1 VNPLSQQLSR
11 LTKFVYGSGDTGFS
25 LTTTIIG
32 AYFAI
37 FLTDVVGIT
46 PSVAAAAIFMG
57 RSWDYVND
65 PIIGHISDRTRTRWG
80 RRRPFLLFGGLPFVL
95 TFLMLWWIPPWENV
109 ILQASY
115 YSVAYILFDAAAT
128 FLYMPYYALTP
139 EMTNDYDERT
149 SLTTYR
155 MFFSILGSL
164 LAFTIPLMLIGS
176 FAPESA
182 ARVLGMATLFG
193 IISILPFFPVF
204 FITRERQEYLEQERP
219 TIRQSLRS
227 ARNNRP
233 FIYGL
238 LLFLMTWVSI
248 EIVQAILIY
257 YIKYVVQR
265 ESDSEFIMGTIF
277 VTAIFALPIWEWVS
291 RHWSKRR
298 AYIAGIAFWA
308 GVQLV
313 LITVTPSTGLGLI
326 LVLCVLAG
334 IGVASAH
341 VLPWAI
347 IPDAIEWGEY
357 QTGKRHEGMYYSL
370 ITLTKK
376 AAASFAVPL
385 ALLLLDITGYVPI
398 ISEQPASALWGIR
411 IVMGPIPAIL
421 LCAGIYFA
429 YHYPLDRKQYKEVVR
444 ELESRRLKGE
454 EVSL

>member
-1 VNPLSQQLSR
+1 LSQQLSR

-37 FLTDVVGIT
+37 FLTDVVGIK
-46 PSVAAAAIFMG
+46 PSVAAAAIFIG
-57 RSWDYVND
+57 RSWDYIND

-80 RRRPFLLFGGLPFVL
+80 RRRPFLMFGGLPFVL

-109 ILQASY
+109 ILQAAY
-115 YSVAYILFDAAAT
+115 YSIAYILFDAAAT

-176 FAPESA
+176 FAPENA

-204 FITRERQEYLEQERP
+204 FITRERQEYLEQKKP
-219 TIRQSLRS
+219 TLRQSLRS
-227 ARNNRP
+227 AKNNRP

-238 LLFLMTWVSI
+238 LLFLMTWVSV

-265 ESDSEFIMGTIF
+265 ESDSDIIMGTIF

-298 AYIAGIAFWA
+298 AYVAGIAFWA

-313 LITVTPSTGLGLI
+313 LITVTPGTGLGLI

-357 QTGKRHEGMYYSL
+357 QTGERHEGMYYSL

-385 ALLLLDITGYVPI
+385 ALLLLDLTGYVPI

-411 IVMGPIPAIL
+411 IIMGPIPAIL

-429 YHYPLDRKQYKEVVR
+429 YRYPLDRKQYKEVVR

-454 EVSL
+454 EVSI

>member
-1 VNPLSQQLSR
+1 LSKPLPR
-11 LTKFVYGSGDTGFS
+11 LTKFIYGSGDTGFS

-37 FLTDVVGIT
+37 FLTDVVGIA
-46 PSVAAAAIFMG
+46 PSVAAAAIFIG
-57 RSWDYVND
+57 RSWDYIND

-80 RRRPFLLFGGLPFVL
+80 RRRPYLLFGGFPFVL

-109 ILQASY
+109 ILQAAY

-128 FLYMPYYALTP
+128 FLYMPYFALTP
-139 EMTNDYDERT
+139 EMTSDYDERT

-164 LAFTIPLMLIGS
+164 LAFTIPLMIIKT
-176 FAPESA
+176 FAPENA
-182 ARVLGMATLFG
+182 PRVLAMALLFG
-193 IISILPFFPVF
+193 VISILPFFPVF
-204 FITRERQEYLEQERP
+204 FATRERPEYLEQEIP
-219 TIRQSLRS
+219 TLRQSLRS
-227 ARNNRP
+227 AKNNRP

-238 LLFLMTWVSI
+238 ILFLMTWVSV
-248 EIVQAILIY
+248 EIVQAILIF

-265 ESDSEFIMGTIF
+265 ESDSDLIMGTIF
-277 VTAIFALPIWEWVS
+277 VTAIFALPFWAWVS
-291 RHWSKRR
+291 RRWSKRW

-313 LITVTPSTGLGLI
+313 LITVTPATSLWLI
-326 LVLCVLAG
+326 LILCVLAG

-357 QTGKRHEGMYYSL
+357 QTGERHEGMYYSL

-385 ALLLLDITGYVPI
+385 ALLLLDLTGYVPI
-398 ISEQPASALWGIR
+398 ISEQPISALWGIR

-421 LCAGIYFA
+421 LCAGILFA
-429 YHYPLDRKQYKEVVR
+429 FRYPLDRQQYKQVVQ
-444 ELESRRLKGE
+444 ELESRRLTGE
-454 EVSL
+454 GTSL

>member
-1 VNPLSQQLSR
+1 MSKPLSR
-11 LTKFVYGSGDTGFS
+11 LTKFIYGSGDTGFS

-37 FLTDVVGIT
+37 FLTDVVGIA
-46 PSVAAAAIFMG
+46 PGIAAAAIFIG
-57 RSWDYVND
+57 RSWDYIND

-80 RRRPFLLFGGLPFVL
+80 RRRPYLLFGGFPFVL

-109 ILQASY
+109 ILQAAY

-128 FLYMPYYALTP
+128 FLYMPYFALTP
-139 EMTNDYDERT
+139 EMTSDYDERT

-164 LAFTIPLMLIGS
+164 LAFTIPLMIIKA
-176 FAPESA
+176 FTPENA
-182 ARVLGMATLFG
+182 TRVLTMAILFG
-193 IISILPFFPVF
+193 VISILPFFPVF
-204 FITRERQEYLEQERP
+204 FTTRERPEYLEQEKP
-219 TIRQSLRS
+219 TLRQSLRS
-227 ARNNRP
+227 AKNNRP
-233 FIYGL
+233 FVYGL
-238 LLFLMTWVSI
+238 ILFLMTWVSV
-248 EIVQAILIY
+248 EIVQAILIF

-265 ESDSEFIMGTIF
+265 ESDSDMIMGTIF
-277 VTAIFALPIWEWVS
+277 VTAIFALPLWAWVS
-291 RHWSKRR
+291 RRWSKRW

-313 LITVTPSTGLGLI
+313 LITVTPATSLGLI

-334 IGVASAH
+334 IGVAAAH

-357 QTGKRHEGMYYSL
+357 QTGERHEGMYYSL

-385 ALLLLDITGYVPI
+385 ALLLLDLTGYVPI

-421 LCAGIYFA
+421 LCAGILFA
-429 YHYPLDRKQYKEVVR
+429 FRYPLDRQQYKQVVQ
-444 ELESRRLKGE
+444 ELESRRLTGE
-454 EVSL
+454 EISL

>member
-1 VNPLSQQLSR
+1 
-11 LTKFVYGSGDTGFS
+11 
-25 LTTTIIG
+25 
-32 AYFAI
+32 
-37 FLTDVVGIT
+37 
-46 PSVAAAAIFMG
+46 
-57 RSWDYVND
+57 
-65 PIIGHISDRTRTRWG
+65 
-80 RRRPFLLFGGLPFVL
+80 
-95 TFLMLWWIPPWENV
+95 V
-109 ILQASY
+109 ILQAAY
-115 YSVAYILFDAAAT
+115 YSIAYILFDAAAT

-176 FAPESA
+176 FAPENA

-204 FITRERQEYLEQERP
+204 FITRERQEYLEQKKP
-219 TIRQSLRS
+219 TLRQSLRS
-227 ARNNRP
+227 AKNNRP

-238 LLFLMTWVSI
+238 LLFLMTWVSV

-265 ESDSEFIMGTIF
+265 ESDSDIIMGTIF

-298 AYIAGIAFWA
+298 AYVAGIAFWA

-313 LITVTPSTGLGLI
+313 LITVTPGTGLGLI

-357 QTGKRHEGMYYSL
+357 QTGERHEGMYYSL

-385 ALLLLDITGYVPI
+385 ALLLLDLTGYVPI

-411 IVMGPIPAIL
+411 IIMGPIPAIL

-429 YHYPLDRKQYKEVVR
+429 YRYPLDRKQYKEVVR

-454 EVSL
+454 EVSI